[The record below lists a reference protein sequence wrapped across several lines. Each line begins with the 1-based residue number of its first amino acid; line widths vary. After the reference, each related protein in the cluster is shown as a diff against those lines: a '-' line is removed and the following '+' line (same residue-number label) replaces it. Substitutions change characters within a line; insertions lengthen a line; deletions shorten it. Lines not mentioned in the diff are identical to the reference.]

1 MKFLSSITLKQLGA
15 LIAILMYFSPAA
27 VLADEELISKISVEG
42 NRRIPYSTVML
53 QVSSQPGAPLDDS
66 AVQND
71 VKEIYKTGFFEQVTA
86 KVRQRG
92 NSSELVF
99 DVVEKPALRGV
110 LLQGNDEVGDDTIKE
125 KLNVS
130 ARRFLDKQKILA
142 GIAELK
148 KHYQT
153 LGYYDTEIDYTVTP
167 VLDNQVDVTF
177 KIKEGEKVRLRKV
190 AFEGNRK
197 IDTSDLESIVKTSS
211 YSWWS
216 SWITGTGVVKE
227 EQLEADTR
235 EITRYYLNNGYA
247 DVRISEPEV
256 ERDEKGLKVTFKIT
270 EGEQYTFDE
279 ITVSGDLIGE
289 SVQTTLDGIKA
300 EPGKTFNV
308 DDLRQDSFLITD
320 KFTDLGYAFANV
332 EPLTEIDR
340 DAHTVS
346 IKFNV
351 NKGERITVNRINI
364 RGNTKTLDN
373 VVRRTLKINE
383 RDQFSSSSIR
393 RSQELLSRLGYFDEV
408 TITPESTEKKD
419 EVDLNVSVREGS
431 TGTFSAGAGVS
442 SGEGFIV
449 NTRVSENNLF
459 GYGYSL
465 ALNVDVGSRND
476 NVVVSFDNPRVN
488 DSWWSA
494 GFDIL
499 SVEREFDDYD
509 RRQQGGSIT
518 FGYPLVFLGAELLD
532 DFRFTIKYEYLNIKI
547 NNVDEDAPVLIQD
560 QEGTSTSSGITPR
573 LVRNTIDN
581 PLNPSRGSRQLISL
595 EMAGLGGSE
604 EFWLFRFTNTWYYPL
619 VDTDVGPI
627 VFSNRIRFGYGDT
640 WDGDDFPLFRRFF
653 PGGINSVRGFESG
666 ELGPKDEN
674 GNEYGGSKE
683 LDGNFEIIFPMF
695 AELGLKGVVF
705 YDVGNAFDDDEN
717 IDLAELRH
725 AFGWGFRWNSPLG
738 PIRVEV
744 GYPIDREEGEKGV
757 VTHFSFGAPL

>member
-1 MKFLSSITLKQLGA
+1 MNCFLNRGYGLPL
-15 LIAILMYFSPAA
+15 LA
-27 VLADEELISKISVEG
+27 VLLFSIAPAVCAAEVIDEVTVEG
-42 NRRIPYSTVML
+42 NRRIPTSTVSL
-53 QVSSQPGAPLDDS
+53 QVSSTPGAELDES
-66 AVQND
+66 AVQAD

-92 NSSELVF
+92 DHVELVF

-125 KLNVS
+125 KLNIS
-130 ARRFLDKQKILA
+130 ARRFLDRQKIVA
-142 GIAELK
+142 GISELK
-148 KHYQT
+148 KHYHT

-167 VLDNQVDVTF
+167 VLDNQVDLTF
-177 KIKEGEKVRLRKV
+177 KIKEGEKVRLRTIV
-190 AFEGNRK
+190 FEGNSK
-197 IDTSDLESIVKTSS
+197 VETDELESVIATGE
-211 YSWWS
+211 YSWWR
-216 SWITGTGVVKE
+216 SWLTGSGVVKE

-235 EITRYYLNNGYA
+235 EITRYYLNHGYA
-247 DVRISEPEV
+247 DVRVSEPVV
-256 ERDEKGLKVTFKIT
+256 ERNDEGLKLTFKID
-270 EGEQYTFDE
+270 EGEQYTFSK
-279 ITVSGDLIGE
+279 ISVTGDLIGE
-289 SVQTTLDGIKA
+289 SVQTTLDGIHA
-300 EPGKTFNV
+300 EPGEIFNV

-332 EPLTEIDR
+332 EPQTEMDR
-340 DAHTVS
+340 DNHTVG
-346 IKFNV
+346 ITFNV

-364 RGNTKTLDN
+364 RGNTKTRDN
-373 VVRRTLKINE
+373 VVRRTLKIHE
-383 RDQFSSSSIR
+383 RDQYSSSSIR

-476 NVVVSFDNPRVN
+476 NIVISFDNPRVN

-509 RRQQGGSIT
+509 RRQRGGSLT

-532 DFRFTIKYEYLNIKI
+532 DFRFSIQYEYLNINI
-547 NNVDEDAPVLIQD
+547 SDVDDDAPILIRE

-581 PLNPSRGSRQLISL
+581 PLNPTSGSRQLISL

-619 VDTDVGPI
+619 IDLDVGPI
-627 VFSNRIRFGYGDT
+627 VFSNRVRFGYGDT

-653 PGGINSVRGFESG
+653 PGGINTVRGFESG

-674 GNEYGGSKE
+674 GNEFGGSKE
-683 LDGNFEIIFPMF
+683 LIANFEFIFPMF

-705 YDVGNAFDDDEN
+705 YDVGNAFDDDDE
-717 IDLAELRH
+717 IKLSELRH
-725 AFGWGFRWNSPLG
+725 AVGWGFRWNSPLG

-744 GYPIDREEGEKGV
+744 GYPLEREEGEKSV